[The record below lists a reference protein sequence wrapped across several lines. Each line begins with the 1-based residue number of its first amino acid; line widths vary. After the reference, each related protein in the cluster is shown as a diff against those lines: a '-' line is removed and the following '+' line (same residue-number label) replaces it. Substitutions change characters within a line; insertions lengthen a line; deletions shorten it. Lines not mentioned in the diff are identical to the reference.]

1 MVRNTKLRQGVTPLT
16 LSDLQAV
23 EPEYMR
29 IPAIC
34 RRFGVSRP
42 FVFKAFHPGVKSI
55 HLKSPGASKGVRL
68 VHVAS
73 MRDFL
78 ESFIEA

>member
-1 MVRNTKLRQGVTPLT
+1 MT
-16 LSDLQAV
+16 LAELQAT
-23 EPEYMR
+23 EPEYER

-42 FVFKAFHPGVKSI
+42 FVFRAFHLGVKSI
-55 HLKSPGASKGVRL
+55 HLKRPGATKGVRL
-68 VHVAS
+68 VSMQS
-73 MRDFL
+73 MRNFL